1 MEAVLT
7 NEIDDFFYCIS
18 KRILSQKLQ
27 EWIKDKHLETYIYTE
42 ILFQLITFYFIN
54 INEDRFMIK
63 IFTNEKCESN
73 LFEGEENME
82 YLLMKLF
89 TSS

>member
-18 KRILSQKLQ
+18 KRILSPKLQ

-42 ILFQLITFYFIN
+42 ILFQFVTFYFI
-54 INEDRFMIK
+54 IEDLFVIK

-73 LFEGEENME
+73 QFEVEEKME